1 MGTRTMDQ
9 VMNHLPTMR
18 IRLTTRTMDPKTMDP
33 KTMDPKMNHL
43 PMMRIHLMMRTRRR
57 RKMKKKFVRMP
68 KDSHGRMASKRIAR
82 DSLPRKLR
90 KMERRKL
97 VTNLVNSAQR
107 CVVCADFFLD
117 DLLIPRTH
125 AHRH

>member
-1 MGTRTMDQ
+1 MGDQ

-18 IRLTTRTMDPKTMDP
+18 IHLTTRTMDPKTMDP
-33 KTMDPKMNHL
+33 KTMDPKTN
-43 PMMRIHLMMRTRRR
+43 IHLMMRTKKRRR

-68 KDSHGRMASKRIAR
+68 KDSHVRMASKRIAR

>member
-1 MGTRTMDQ
+1 MG
-9 VMNHLPTMR
+9 
-18 IRLTTRTMDPKTMDP
+18 RTMDPKTMDP
-33 KTMDPKMNHL
+33 KTNHLPTMKIHLMTKTMDPKTNHL
-43 PMMRIHLMMRTRRR
+43 PMMRIHLMMRTKKRRR

-125 AHRH
+125 ARA